1 MFTIKTNELK
11 ALLLCAGKKDIR
23 YYLNGVHFESTPHG
37 IIAAS
42 TDGHRLLCIN
52 LPSEQAEGIKALIP
66 RPLIEAAVKTKA
78 PTIDIT
84 IEGANVT
91 LASAGPNVSGGLT
104 DATFP
109 GYRRVIPEKVSGSI
123 TDGVFPDFRRVIP
136 NSVSGIQGNE
146 FNNEYLVDFDKIGK
160 LVNGGKASV
169 LQNDVGFSALV
180 HFDNEN
186 VIGVLMPFKHELPT
200 SLTRPAWLDL
210 PAAPMQA
217 AA

>member
-1 MFTIKTNELK
+1 MQFTIKTNELK
-11 ALLLCAGKKDIR
+11 ALLLCAAKNDIR
-23 YYLNGVHFESTPHG
+23 YYLNGVHFESSANG
-37 IIAAS
+37 IIATS

-66 RPLIEAAVKTKA
+66 RALIEAAVKTKA

-84 IEGANVT
+84 IDGDKVT
-91 LASAGPNVSGGLT
+91 LTSMGQN
-104 DATFP
+104 
-109 GYRRVIPEKVSGSI
+109 VSGSI

-160 LVNGGKASV
+160 LVNGGKASI
-169 LQNDVGFSALV
+169 LQNSGSAALV
-180 HFDNEN
+180 KFDNDA
-186 VIGVLMPFKHELPT
+186 VIGVIMPFKHDLPT
-200 SLTRPAWLDL
+200 SLTRPAWLDI
-210 PAAPMQA
+210 PAAPLQA